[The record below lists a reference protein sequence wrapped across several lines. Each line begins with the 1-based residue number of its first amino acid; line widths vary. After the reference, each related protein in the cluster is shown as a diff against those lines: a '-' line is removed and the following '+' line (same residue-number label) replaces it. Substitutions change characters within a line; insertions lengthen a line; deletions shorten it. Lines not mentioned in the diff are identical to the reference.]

1 MNVIAIVGRL
11 TADPELKTT
20 GAGVKVCTFTVA
32 VNRSYVKQGEER
44 KADFFTVVAWRQ
56 LAEHVSKYFKKGNN
70 IAIDGSMESRKYED
84 KNGVQRTAWELI
96 ASHISFCES
105 KRETPSETPVETPP
119 TYYEVPDEEA
129 FPF

>member
-1 MNVIAIVGRL
+1 MNCIAIVGRL

-20 GAGVKVCTFTVA
+20 GAGVKVCTITVA

-44 KADFFTVVAWRQ
+44 KADFFTVVLWRQ
-56 LAEHVSKYFKKGNN
+56 QAEMVAKFFRKGNY
-70 IAIDGSMESRKYED
+70 IAIDGSMEARRYED

-96 ASHISFCES
+96 AAHVSFCES
-105 KRETPSETPVETPP
+105 KTKSEPPAVETPP